1 MMTPTK
7 TPLETVEQ
15 QLVVTWADHTLFQDP
30 LLNKLYKVGLMLFA
44 VPNGGSRA
52 RSKRV
57 RGVSIEALRMK
68 REGVRAGVPDLFLAI
83 PVKHGDKV
91 FHGLF
96 IEMKRKRKTDSS
108 VSEEQLAWQQR
119 LQERGYAS
127 EICYGHQAAIDTIK
141 AYLSLNQEQK

>member
-1 MMTPTK
+1 MTPTK

-15 QLVVTWADHTLFQDP
+15 QLVVTWADHTLYQDP

-83 PVKHGDKV
+83 PVTQGDKV

-96 IEMKRKRKTDSS
+96 IEMKRKRKSDSS
-108 VSEEQLAWQQR
+108 VSEEQLDWQQR

-141 AYLSLNQEQK
+141 AYLSLNKE